1 MSWNNLHPGLVM
13 ILFGIIILA
22 LPEKCRKYLT
32 LAGSVCAFCVF
43 WMLDSHSTLP
53 FKVTDNLTLQL
64 IDTNGV
70 SMVFLMVFVSI
81 GVINAIY
88 AVDLQNK
95 WEAGI
100 TCIYAGSNMGIV
112 LAVSDQLHCI
122 LGDFGLRIHVHHIR
136 PALPAFFQGGVPI
149 RSGACLRR
157 KYAAGRNSGTD
168 FP

>member
-100 TCIYAGSNMGIV
+100 TCIYAGSNMASYSPGI
-112 LAVSDQLHCI
+112 
-122 LGDFGLRIHVHHIR
+122 
-136 PALPAFFQGGVPI
+136 
-149 RSGACLRR
+149 
-157 KYAAGRNSGTD
+157 
-168 FP
+168 